1 MQRRAPSPPSITGD
15 QLRLLRRVFDAVD
28 KHRLGYVYVS
38 ELTAYLH
45 AAPAHIYALLP
56 PTFLACARRVAA
68 PIKSEKQQATA
79 PDGRL
84 TFERCIA
91 AVRLALGEH
100 VNTTINDSPTPM
112 TVVQQR
118 HNEQPVYAARA
129 QRYMGAHS
137 DSALTAHARP
147 VNAVNGSYANYDQ
160 LLAARRGAHTP
171 TTVRVYE
178 PRAPAPP
185 PTRVPQPPP
194 PPAHHRAV
202 KNTSDDYDYA
212 PFVRSTQQGQ
222 RRVVVKS
229 NMTQQSMRFVCGGNL
244 IITFT
249 FRACHT

>member
-1 MQRRAPSPPSITGD
+1 MQRRASSPPSITGD

-45 AAPAHIYALLP
+45 AAPAHIYSLLP

-68 PIKSEKQQATA
+68 PITSAKQHASA

-91 AVRLALGEH
+91 AVRLALGEYVTY
-100 VNTTINDSPTPM
+100 VNTTNNDSPTPM

-118 HNEQPVYAARA
+118 HNEQPVYVARA
-129 QRYMGAHS
+129 QRYMGARS

-147 VNAVNGSYANYDQ
+147 ANAVNDSYANYDQ
-160 LLAARRGAHTP
+160 LLAARRAP
-171 TTVRVYE
+171 STTVRVYE

-185 PTRVPQPPP
+185 PTRIPQAPPPP
-194 PPAHHRAV
+194 PPAHQRQVTIKH
-202 KNTSDDYDYA
+202 TSGDYDYA
-212 PFVRSTQQGQ
+212 PFVRGTQQAQ
-222 RRVVVKS
+222 RSTAVGVKS
-229 NMTQQSMRFVCGGNL
+229 SMTQQSIRFVWEG
-244 IITFT
+244 
-249 FRACHT
+249 